1 MDITQTG
8 VLSMSLK
15 IKAAK
20 LSDVILEQLENMIL
34 EGSLL
39 PGEKLPPERELAKQF
54 EVSRPSLREAIQKL
68 EAKGLVTRRQ
78 GGGTYVKNQLE
89 EGLTDP
95 LFDLISKHPE
105 SQFDLLEF
113 RHALEGIAAYYAAL
127 RGTDND
133 MDKVKQSYDNIAE
146 VGDDLALKAK
156 AINAFHFTV
165 AEASHNV
172 VLLHLVRGMQTLLEQ
187 NVLQNL
193 TVLVQKSD
201 VSEQLAQHR
210 AVLMDAVIQGDPEK
224 ARLASNAHLAF
235 IEEALLEAGRE
246 RSRIERSLRRT
257 KQQ

>member
-1 MDITQTG
+1 
-8 VLSMSLK
+8 MSLK

-20 LSDVILEQLENMIL
+20 LSDVILQQLENMIL
-34 EGSLL
+34 EGSLA

-78 GGGTYVKNQLE
+78 GGGTFVKNQLE

-127 RGTDND
+127 RGTSTDF
-133 MDKVKQSYDNIAE
+133 DKVKQSFDSIASAN
-146 VGDDLALKAK
+146 DDLQQKAK
-156 AINAFHFTV
+156 AINAFHFSV
-165 AEASHNV
+165 AESSHNV
-172 VLLHLVRGMQTLLEQ
+172 VLLHLVRGMQALLEQ
-187 NVLQNL
+187 NILQNL
-193 TVLVQKSD
+193 TVLLEKPHIST
-201 VSEQLAQHR
+201 QLAEHR
-210 AVLMDAVIQGDPEK
+210 RLLMDAVIEGNPEQ

-235 IEEALLEAGRE
+235 IEEALLEAGKE
-246 RSRIERSLRRT
+246 HSRIERSLRRT
-257 KQQ
+257 KQN

>member
-1 MDITQTG
+1 
-8 VLSMSLK
+8 MSLK

-20 LSDVILEQLENMIL
+20 LSDVILQQLENMIL
-34 EGSLL
+34 EGSLA

-78 GGGTYVKNQLE
+78 GGGTFVKNQLE

-127 RGTDND
+127 RGTSTDFT
-133 MDKVKQSYDNIAE
+133 KVKQSFDKIAQ
-146 VGDDLALKAK
+146 VNNDLKLKAK
-156 AINAFHFTV
+156 AINAFHFSV

-172 VLLHLVRGMQTLLEQ
+172 VLLHLVRGMQALLEQ

-193 TVLVQKSD
+193 TVLLKKPDISN
-201 VSEQLAQHR
+201 QLAQHR
-210 AVLMDAVIQGDPEK
+210 RLLMDAVIEGNPEQ

-235 IEEALLEAGRE
+235 IEEALLEAGKE
-246 RSRIERSLRRT
+246 HSRIERSLRRT
-257 KQQ
+257 KQN

>member
-1 MDITQTG
+1 
-8 VLSMSLK
+8 MSLK

-34 EGSLL
+34 EGSLAA
-39 PGEKLPPERELAKQF
+39 GQKLPPERELAKQF

-89 EGLTDP
+89 GGMTDP
-95 LFDLISKHPE
+95 LFELISKHPE

-127 RGTDND
+127 RGTATDYEKITRHFD
-133 MDKVKQSYDNIAE
+133 LIAAAE
-146 VGDDLALKAK
+146 SDLTAKAK
-156 AINAFHFTV
+156 AINGFHFSI

-172 VLLHLVRGMQTLLEQ
+172 VLLHLVRGMEALLEQ
-187 NVLQNL
+187 NIVQNL
-193 TVLVQKSD
+193 TVLLEKPV
-201 VSEQLAQHR
+201 VRNQLAQHR
-210 AVLMDAVIQGDPEK
+210 KGLLDAVINGEPDK

-246 RSRIERSLRRT
+246 HSRIERSLRRT
-257 KQQ
+257 QQN

>member
-1 MDITQTG
+1 
-8 VLSMSLK
+8 MSLK
-15 IKAAK
+15 IKSAK
-20 LSDVILEQLENMIL
+20 LSDVILQQLENMIL
-34 EGSLL
+34 EGSLA

-78 GGGTYVKNQLE
+78 GGGTFVKNQLE

-113 RHALEGIAAYYAAL
+113 RHALEGIAAYYATM
-127 RGTDND
+127 RGTRND
-133 MDKVKQSYDNIAE
+133 FIKVKANFDKIALVNDN
-146 VGDDLALKAK
+146 LQQKAK
-156 AINAFHFTV
+156 AINAFHFSV

-172 VLLHLVRGMQTLLEQ
+172 VLLHLVRGMQALLEQ

-193 TVLVQKSD
+193 TVLLEKQHISK
-201 VSEQLAQHR
+201 QLAEHR
-210 AVLMDAVIQGDPEK
+210 RLLMDAVIEGNPEQ

-235 IEEALLEAGRE
+235 IEEALLEAGKE
-246 RSRIERSLRRT
+246 HSRIERSLRRT
-257 KQQ
+257 KQN